1 MNAVW
6 IDLRDIE
13 AAIQWW
19 QLHIYAEDTATLKA
33 LIQIKTQMILQ
44 GIEFLEESAMSLEA
58 LAAFERWLA
67 TLPDSPC
74 IAICS
79 TSVGDNICTG
89 CGRSFEEI
97 ARWTVMTPIEKRSV
111 WKRITQQA
119 TSLRFTPEYA
129 DRLIEKSR

>member
-19 QLHIYAEDTATLKA
+19 QLHIYAEDTAALKA
-33 LIQIKTQMILQ
+33 LIQIKNQMILQ

-97 ARWTVMTPIEKRSV
+97 ARWTVMTPIQKRSV

>member
-19 QLHIYAEDTATLKA
+19 QLHIYAEDTAALKA

-97 ARWTVMTPIEKRSV
+97 TRWTVMTPIEKRSV

>member
-19 QLHIYAEDTATLKA
+19 QLHIYAEDTAALKA

-97 ARWTVMTPIEKRSV
+97 ARWTVMTPIQKRSV

>member
-1 MNAVW
+1 MSAVW

-13 AAIQWW
+13 AAIDWW
-19 QLHIYAEDTATLKA
+19 QLHISPENTAPLKA
-33 LIQIKTQMILQ
+33 LMKIKNQMILQ
-44 GIEFLEESAMSLEA
+44 GTEFLEESAMSLEA
-58 LAAFERWLA
+58 LAAFERWIA

-79 TSVGDNICTG
+79 TSVGDNVCTG

-97 ARWTVMTPIEKRSV
+97 TRWTVMTPAEKRSV
-111 WKRITQQA
+111 WRRITQQA
-119 TSLRFTPEYA
+119 SSLRFTPEYA

>member
-19 QLHIYAEDTATLKA
+19 QLHIYAEDTAALKA

>member
-19 QLHIYAEDTATLKA
+19 QLHIYAEDTAALKA
-33 LIQIKTQMILQ
+33 LIQIKNQMILQ